1 MTEAEVQKLKSAGID
16 DAIILDMQKE
26 EANKNGQA
34 APQAEVKTALPEID
48 PNTPSQAYSQAQAN
62 GVPTEGR
69 SPSMAQ
75 NLTEAGAVLAPYA
88 PHALATLAGGYG
100 VYKATQG
107 VNAIG
112 RGLNALESMSE
123 TNAMREAR
131 LQNRPGF
138 GGTPRPAVPTA
149 PVAPAVAPTPGPV
162 APAGGVPAVA
172 PTAPA
177 APVAQAAEAGVMNR
191 AKQVVQQLALSKLAP
206 MAANLAKGANV
217 AALATYSPDLGP
229 AVPQTGRMRGMEI
242 NPLTGAPWTREQ
254 IAQYHANPAMFDA
267 QLPPPQFR
275 R

>member
-1 MTEAEVQKLKSAGID
+1 MTEAEVQKLRDAGID
-16 DAIILDMQKE
+16 DSVILEMQKE
-26 EANKNGQA
+26 EAGKKGQA
-34 APQAEVKTALPEID
+34 APAAEATSKLPEID
-48 PNTPSQAYSQAQAN
+48 PNTPSKAYTQAQAN

-75 NLTEAGAVLAPYA
+75 TATELGAVVAPYA
-88 PHALATLAGGYG
+88 PHAIATGAGAYG
-100 VYKATQG
+100 VYKAAQG

-112 RGLNALESMSE
+112 RGLGALESMAE

-138 GGTPRPAVPTA
+138 GGAPRPAVPTA
-149 PVAPAVAPTPGPV
+149 PVAPAVAPTPAPV

-206 MAANLAKGANV
+206 MATNLLKGANI
-217 AALATYSPDLGP
+217 ASLATYSPDLGP
-229 AVPQTGRMRGMEI
+229 KTPQTGRMRGMEI
-242 NPLTGAPWTREQ
+242 NPITNAPWTPEQ
-254 IAQYHANPAMFDA
+254 IRQYEANPAVYDA
-267 QLPPPQFR
+267 QLAPPQFR